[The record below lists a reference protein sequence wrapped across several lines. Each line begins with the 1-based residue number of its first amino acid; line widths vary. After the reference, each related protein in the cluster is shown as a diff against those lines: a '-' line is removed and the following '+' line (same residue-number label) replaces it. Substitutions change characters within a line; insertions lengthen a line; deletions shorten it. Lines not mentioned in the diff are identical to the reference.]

1 MSDQA
6 QELRRLRER
15 LSSVLYSQS
24 NRQPFKNKLS
34 ISFAGGKG
42 GTGKTALSVNVA
54 LSFARKGIKTVL
66 LDADVGLANANI
78 ILGVKPKKNW
88 ADFLYNN
95 ALFEE
100 VLYFY
105 DNGLILIPGASGISD
120 AANLPSYK
128 QEELFVSLDTLE
140 SQTDVLIIDVGAGI
154 QENIIN
160 FSIASNNIIVVTNPD
175 PTALTDAYSFIKV
188 ISNRLYNHKVYLV
201 VNMARTFEE
210 VKRIYE
216 VFIPMVKSRL
226 NVNLEI
232 LGSISYSEEMVLS
245 VKQSKPLVINYPR
258 SDASRQIEIISNK
271 LLENLYSQ
279 NQAKNIVSKPYIKKS
294 DETKISREK
303 NSKDDGEVLQKDSF
317 VSRFCRFFGIKK

>member
-6 QELRRLRER
+6 QELRKLRER

-42 GTGKTALSVNVA
+42 GTGKTVLSVNVA
-54 LSFARKGIKTVL
+54 LSFAKNGIKTVL

-78 ILGVKPKKNW
+78 ILGIKPKKNW

-95 ALFEE
+95 APFEDI
-100 VLYFY
+100 LYFY
-105 DNGLILIPGASGISD
+105 NSNFILIPGASGISD

-128 QEELFVSLDTLE
+128 QEELLVSLDILE
-140 SQTDVLIIDVGAGI
+140 SQTDILIIDVGAGI
-154 QENIIN
+154 QDNIIN
-160 FSIASNNIIVVTNPD
+160 FSIASNNIVVVTNPD
-175 PTALTDAYSFIKV
+175 PTALTDAYSFIKI
-188 ISNRLYNHKVYLV
+188 ISNRLSVHKIYLV
-201 VNMARTFEE
+201 INMARSFDE

-258 SDASRQIEIISNK
+258 SGASRQIEIISNK

-279 NQAKNIVSKPYIKKS
+279 NQVQSILPKSHFNKPDEFKASRKEGSKSGLDITKS
-294 DETKISREK
+294 
-303 NSKDDGEVLQKDSF
+303 DSF
-317 VSRFCRFFGIKK
+317 VSRFCKFFGIKK